1 MNSVTKG
8 NDIFSAYWEERFPK
22 LAKKNLKYKYK
33 TEPYS
38 HQKKALTKIHRLK
51 GVCGLFMEMGTG
63 KTKVAIDWAGISY
76 YNFGLRRVLVVCPVS
91 VMGVWHRQVIQHSP
105 VKHRVSVLRGS
116 TADRIA
122 RIRLLSRKKIGLE
135 DGIEWIIINYEATWR
150 ESDKDSIQQALIEW
164 KPDLVI
170 ADESHRIKSASSR
183 QSKALAKIGSS
194 SSMRLALTG
203 TPITKSPLDLF
214 GQFRFLNS
222 SVFGTNWSRFK
233 NFYGVWG
240 GFGKF
245 QLRGYK
251 NLPILIEKVRANSYR
266 IKKEQCLDLPAKVSL
281 EVPVTLSTEAAKIYR
296 DMAKEM
302 IAEIKTANNDYQAI
316 APIVL
321 VKLLRLSQITSGFVK
336 DVEGETRIFDTAKL
350 KAAVDL
356 VDDMIEQSEKVV
368 IFCRFRAD
376 ISRLA
381 RVLQKRGIAHEIL
394 SGSVPSERRDS
405 IVQRFQND
413 PAVQVFIAQIHSGSL
428 GIELTAASHVIFYSW
443 DYRWE
448 SYVQAQDRIHRN
460 GQTKKCT
467 YYHLVVP
474 HSIDTV
480 SLGVLRDKG
489 NIAEAVIHDPEI
501 LRPTF

>member
-1 MNSVTKG
+1 LSKPS
-8 NDIFSAYWEERFPK
+8 DIISDYWSERYPK
-22 LAKKNLKYKYK
+22 FAKKNLKYQYK

-51 GVCGLFMEMGTG
+51 GTCGLFMEMGTG

-91 VMGVWHRQVIQHSP
+91 VMGVWRRQIAQHSP
-105 VKHRVSVLRGS
+105 VKHRVSVLRGP
-116 TADRIA
+116 TADRIR
-122 RIRLLSRKKIGLE
+122 RIRLLSRYGLE
-135 DGIEWIIINYEATWR
+135 DGIEWIIINYEGTWR
-150 ESDKDSIQQALIEW
+150 ESGKTSIDEELIKW

-170 ADESHRIKSASSR
+170 ADESHRIKSPSAR
-183 QSKALAKIGSS
+183 QSKAVAKIAAT

-222 SVFGTNWSRFK
+222 TVFGTNWSRFK

-251 NLPILIEKVRANSYR
+251 NLPILIGKVRENSYR

-281 EVPVTLSTEAAKIYR
+281 EVPVTLSPEGARIYR
-296 DMAKEM
+296 EMAKEM
-302 IAEIKTANNDYQAI
+302 IAEIKAVSGNYEAI

-336 DVEGETRIFDTAKL
+336 DVEGETRIFDKSKLATAL
-350 KAAVDL
+350 DL
-356 VDDMIEQSEKVV
+356 IDDMVDQDEKVV
-368 IFCRFRAD
+368 VFCRFRTD

-381 RVLQKRGIAHEIL
+381 RKLQERGIGHEIL

-413 PAVQVFIAQIHSGSL
+413 PSIKVFVAQIHAGSL

-443 DYRWE
+443 DYRWDT
-448 SYVQAQDRIHRN
+448 YVQAQDRIHRV

-474 HSIDTV
+474 QSIDTI
-480 SLGVLRDKG
+480 SLKVLREKG
-489 NIAEAVIHDPEI
+489 NIAHAVIHDPDI
-501 LRPTF
+501 LRPEI